1 MVNTRLWSTFVHT
14 KAKLVQKNYLRVV
27 STIKWFVCLTDLLV
41 LGSNQELYITFLLE
55 PRPDSLKTY
64 QKRYSLTE
72 SSQNIAEIDIS

>member
-1 MVNTRLWSTFVHT
+1 MVNTRLWNTFVHT

-41 LGSNQELYITFLLE
+41 LGSNQELYIKFLLE